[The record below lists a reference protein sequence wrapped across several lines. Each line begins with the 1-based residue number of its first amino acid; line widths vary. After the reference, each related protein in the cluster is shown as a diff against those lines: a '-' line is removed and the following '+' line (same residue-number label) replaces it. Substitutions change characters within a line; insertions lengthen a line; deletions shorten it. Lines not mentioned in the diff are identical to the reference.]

1 MKKIRESFHRIA
13 AAVFCLIMSMKAGL
27 FPGMGQA
34 VMAGTENKKYMS
46 GMPYYAAGNVTAS
59 SMYRILFRGNYVIK
73 KVFFWLKGPGD
84 RSGALLKI
92 PLLC

>member
-34 VMAGTENKKYMS
+34 MMKGTENKKYMS
-46 GMPYYAAGNVTAS
+46 GMPYYVTGNITAS
-59 SMYRILFRGNYVIK
+59 SMYRILFRGNYAIK

-84 RSGALLKI
+84 RRRPLLKI

>member
-13 AAVFCLIMSMKAGL
+13 AAVFYLIMSMKA
-27 FPGMGQA
+27 GMGQA
-34 VMAGTENKKYMS
+34 VMAGTENKKYVS
-46 GMPYYAAGNVTAS
+46 GMPYYAAGNITAS

-84 RSGALLKI
+84 RSGELLKI

>member
-27 FPGMGQA
+27 FPGVGQA
-34 VMAGTENKKYMS
+34 VMAGTENKKYVS
-46 GMPYYAAGNVTAS
+46 GMPYYAAGNITAS
-59 SMYRILFRGNYVIK
+59 FMYRILFSGNYVIK

-84 RSGALLKI
+84 RSVALLKI